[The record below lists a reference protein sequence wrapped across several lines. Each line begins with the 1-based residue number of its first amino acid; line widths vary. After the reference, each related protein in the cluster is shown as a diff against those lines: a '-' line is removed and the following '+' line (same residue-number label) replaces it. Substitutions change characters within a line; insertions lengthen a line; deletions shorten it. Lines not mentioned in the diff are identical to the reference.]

1 MPKYGPA
8 IGMATKKQS
17 SNSEVTIPSSHGGM
31 DSSHLPITGHKL
43 NGQNFLQWSQ
53 SIMMFICGKG
63 KDDYL
68 TSVASPPAKGDLKF
82 KEWKTEN
89 NMVISWLINSM
100 NNDIGENF
108 LLYETAKE
116 IWDAAIGMYLDNENT
131 AELFEIEG
139 ILHDLCQGDLP
150 VTQYFKLP
158 THYWL
163 QSDMSETND

>member
-1 MPKYGPA
+1 MEDCPIGKVKEPFRRKWNEGGRGYKLELHNNKFGRFLPCSIVCIEEKDHFLMPKYGPA

-17 SNSEVTIPSSHGGM
+17 SNSEVTIPSSHG
-31 DSSHLPITGHKL
+31 
-43 NGQNFLQWSQ
+43 
-53 SIMMFICGKG
+53 G

-116 IWDAAIGMYLDNENT
+116 IWDAAIGCTWTMKYSG
-131 AELFEIEG
+131 AI
-139 ILHDLCQGDLP
+139 
-150 VTQYFKLP
+150 
-158 THYWL
+158 
-163 QSDMSETND
+163 